1 MAGAFACRRTLS
13 APPCRGEACRGGS
26 VTKIFSRRFNR
37 LHPNPPPLPPRHAT
51 VLIANCISLMASQK
65 QVAANQSN
73 AQLSTGPSSETGK
86 ARSSLN
92 ALKTGLTGRTV
103 LLPGEDVSAFEALR
117 ARLFEYFDPTGYDE
131 TELVHRLAE
140 TRWRLTRCSALE
152 TNLFALGQVEFAA
165 LYEAEAEEVRPAL
178 IQAHTFRAYQKEFR
192 NLGIQEGR
200 LQRLCDRTLK
210 ELREVQEISW
220 EREDQQAA
228 ADPCPA
234 EPGRPLGTQRSGSS
248 GELPAELIEYEFR
261 EAAKLYLAFQKEGR
275 PFDPAQ
281 FGFEFS
287 THQLEEFLQSQP
299 SAQATGAV
307 VRVPDSAQATGAVV
321 RVPDSAQAIG
331 AVVRAP
337 DQDLAA

>member
-1 MAGAFACRRTLS
+1 MAT
-13 APPCRGEACRGGS
+13 
-26 VTKIFSRRFNR
+26 
-37 LHPNPPPLPPRHAT
+37 
-51 VLIANCISLMASQK
+51 QK
-65 QVAANQSN
+65 QIAANQSN

-92 ALKTGLTGRTV
+92 ALKTGLTGLTV

-117 ARLFEYFDPTGYDE
+117 ARLLEYFDPTGYDE

-165 LYEAEAEEVRPAL
+165 LYEAEAEEGRPAL
-178 IQAHTFRAYQKEFR
+178 IQAHTFRAYQKDFR

-200 LQRLCDRTLK
+200 LQRLYDRTLK
-210 ELREVQEISW
+210 ELREVQEIRW

-228 ADPCPA
+228 AECPT
-234 EPGRPLGTQRSGSS
+234 EPGCPLGTEASGPSS
-248 GELPAELIEYEFR
+248 ELPQELIEYEFR

-287 THQLEEFLQSQP
+287 THQLEEFLRS
-299 SAQATGAV
+299 
-307 VRVPDSAQATGAVV
+307 
-321 RVPDSAQAIG
+321 
-331 AVVRAP
+331 